1 MHDKAI
7 ADTEEYQLPAGSS
20 CTQDRGFQGFTI
32 PEVTM
37 IQPLKK
43 PRNRVLSPEERIENR
58 AINQERIRIEHSI
71 GSAKRYRIVKD
82 INRSRNNWI
91 RDMVMDGCCG
101 LHNFRL
107 MFRPFRYEQN
117 NSA

>member
-71 GSAKRYRIVKD
+71 TTQGRREPPIGLVSVCDGRHTPHDSAAGST
-82 INRSRNNWI
+82 
-91 RDMVMDGCCG
+91 G
-101 LHNFRL
+101 
-107 MFRPFRYEQN
+107 
-117 NSA
+117 